1 MDCVLIPGKVALVTG
16 SSRGLGR
23 AIARRL
29 ALSGADIVLHDVDE
43 AAASRFGEASGPE
56 EVMREFVEMGRQ
68 CHMTFGDLTD
78 RAACDAVAKSALDRF
93 GKIDI
98 LVNCAGGDI
107 GASGNKPVP
116 NECIDIPDE
125 DVRCIMD
132 RNLTS
137 TMNMTR
143 ALVHSMMDAGSGSI
157 INIASF
163 AGMTA
168 ATSGSIYAIAKAGV
182 IHWTRCLAAQLLP
195 NGISVNCISPG
206 ETRTARFLA
215 TRSNAP
221 EKLAETG
228 RLTRLGEPD
237 DVAKAVLFFASPL
250 ADYIS
255 GQNLVVDGGKG
266 EHH

>member
-1 MDCVLIPGKVALVTG
+1 
-16 SSRGLGR
+16 
-23 AIARRL
+23 
-29 ALSGADIVLHDVDE
+29 
-43 AAASRFGEASGPE
+43 
-56 EVMREFVEMGRQ
+56 
-68 CHMTFGDLTD
+68 MTFGDLTD
-78 RAACDAVAKSALDRF
+78 RSACDAIAKSALDRF

-107 GASGNKPVP
+107 GATGNKPVP
-116 NECIDIPDE
+116 NDCVDIPDE
-125 DVRCIMD
+125 DLHVVMD

-137 TMNMTR
+137 AMQMSR
-143 ALVHSMMDAGSGSI
+143 AVVHSMMDAGSGSI
-157 INIASF
+157 VNIASF
-163 AGMTA
+163 AGMTPCA
-168 ATSGSIYAIAKAGV
+168 SGSIYAVAKAGV

-195 NGISVNCISPG
+195 HGISVNCISPG

-215 TRSNAP
+215 TRYNSP
-221 EKLAETG
+221 EKLADTG

-266 EHH
+266 